1 MPSVHASTTE
11 KGRPASAAGNALLA
25 SVCSSAVH
33 RHEVVWWLGW
43 DGNFFFLGGGGGG
56 GQGGGGGTVVIHVYE
71 RVHAMTFHVM
81 YECANSNDIRGEK
94 REDVK

>member
-43 DGNFFFLGGGGGG
+43 DGIFFLGGGRGARR
-56 GQGGGGGTVVIHVYE
+56 GGGTVVIHVYE

-94 REDVK
+94 RDDVK

>member
-1 MPSVHASTTE
+1 M
-11 KGRPASAAGNALLA
+11 
-25 SVCSSAVH
+25 
-33 RHEVVWWLGW
+33 GW
-43 DGNFFFLGGGGGG
+43 DFFWGGGRGARR
-56 GQGGGGGTVVIHVYE
+56 GGGTVVIHVYE